1 MSMHDIIVHV
11 DEPGPSQGRLGVAN
25 AIARNFGARL
35 TALFAQSCVNHYD
48 VTACFPYDHVVSSS
62 RDVQSLFER
71 EWGDDGRW
79 LELLHGE
86 PNFLLQEIAFCARYS
101 NLIILGQPGEGRSM
115 PDTLVERVI
124 LHSGTPV
131 LVVPSHGRFDH
142 VGGHIII
149 GWNASRECARAVH
162 DALPLL
168 RRASTVT
175 LAVMNSAIR
184 PDGRRSSQDLP
195 PVGVLD
201 HLAANGVEARLEHLR
216 GEKVGVMD
224 LLLSRA
230 ADIGADLLV
239 MGASTHGPFSSFG
252 PGFRHVL
259 GHMTLPVLFSH

>member
-1 MSMHDIIVHV
+1 MWDIIVHV
-11 DEPGPSQGRLGVAN
+11 DEPGPSEARLAVAGT
-25 AIARNFGARL
+25 IAGHFDARL
-35 TALFAQSCVNHYD
+35 TALFARSSINYFD
-48 VTACFPYDHVVSSS
+48 VTACFPGDYVLSSS
-62 RDVQSLFER
+62 NDARALFER
-71 EWGDDGRW
+71 KYGDHGRW
-79 LELLHGE
+79 MELLHGE

-101 NLIILGQPGEGRSM
+101 NLIVLGQPGEGLHM

-131 LVVPSHGRFDH
+131 MVVPSHGRFES
-142 VGGHIII
+142 VGEHIIV

-168 RRASTVT
+168 RRAASVT

-184 PDGRRSSQDLP
+184 PDGRRSSDDLP
-195 PVGVLD
+195 AVGVLD

-216 GEKVGVMD
+216 GEEVGVMD